1 MIKIMKKSE
10 LQGAAK
16 YGNCASCGKG
26 TDETEIYKI
35 EFENFE
41 NHSISISL
49 CLDCLAELGDL
60 AVKEH
65 IRERGYA
72 HLT

>member
-16 YGNCASCGKG
+16 FGNCVSCGKG

-35 EFENFE
+35 EFEDLGTQ
-41 NHSISISL
+41 SISIGL
-49 CLDCLAELGDL
+49 CLDCLAELCDL
-60 AVKEH
+60 AVKEQ
-65 IRERGYA
+65 IKERVYA
-72 HLT
+72 HVF

>member
-16 YGNCASCGKG
+16 FGNCASCGKG
-26 TDETEIYKI
+26 TDDTEIYKI
-35 EFENFE
+35 EFEDFGTQ
-41 NHSISISL
+41 SISIGL

-60 AVKEH
+60 AIKEH
-65 IRERGYA
+65 IKERGYA